1 MKPVFLFQRA
11 ALRTLALA
19 ISMLL
24 AFTITPGSA
33 SAQYG
38 GVSGLFVTTSP
49 ESPGFADFSGLG
61 CEGGQEVILY
71 FPGLQQRS
79 FDPAGSQTV
88 PGRVLA
94 VTTAVSSPDALLNG
108 TFSFPNIRLPTDVDA
123 GVYEV
128 RSRCGSLDL
137 RVLIQIDANGLITT
151 DPDSE
156 APISNSSPDDG
167 PNGALPFTGRN
178 ANRVVSMGAG
188 LIAAGLAFSALA
200 RRQRTS

>member
-1 MKPVFLFQRA
+1 VFPYHRA
-11 ALRTLALA
+11 ALRALALA
-19 ISMLL
+19 ISIFL
-24 AFTITPGSA
+24 ALTVAPSA
-33 SAQYG
+33 AGAQYG

-49 ESPGFADFSGLG
+49 GNPGFADFSGLG
-61 CEGGQEVILY
+61 CQGGQDVILY

-94 VTTAVSSPDALLNG
+94 VTTALSSADALLDG
-108 TFSFPNIRLPTDVDA
+108 TFSFPNIQLPTGIDA

-128 RSRCGSLDL
+128 RARCGPLDL

-151 DPDSE
+151 DPDPD
-156 APISNSSPDDG
+156 APITNGSPDGG

-178 ANRVVSMGAG
+178 ASRVLSMGAG
-188 LIAAGLAFSALA
+188 LIAAGLAFLALE
-200 RRQRTS
+200 RRQRAAQ